1 MAWDNFMIRN
11 KLKIVTGIFV
21 LAMAVYGLVMHEI
34 NQEIQSEK
42 HILAVMN
49 AKNRAIALEKDIAE
63 INGVASALEIVLADG
78 NNWQVMDF
86 DNTAKRLMKYHPYIY
101 AVQLAPQGRV
111 SNVYPFTNF

>member
-11 KLKIVTGIFV
+11 KLKIVAGIFV
-21 LAMAVYGLVMHEI
+21 LAMAIYGLVMHEI

-49 AKNRAIALEKDIAE
+49 AKNRAIALEKDIEE

-78 NNWQVMDF
+78 NNW
-86 DNTAKRLMKYHPYIY
+86 
-101 AVQLAPQGRV
+101 
-111 SNVYPFTNF
+111 